1 MLASNGALGWSNMV
15 ILLWLIR
22 LRQNNRV
29 LAKLRLRG
37 LFIVKKKIKKNCDLT
52 NSHTKNVHKRDLGIY
67 KHYNLTLYHCYLKRS
82 GKVNSIF
89 SPFARMLLMLCQL
102 FLLTFPQWTRVW
114 LESYVKL
121 HYPPGPG
128 AYVFFIPDVASH
140 ELTVN
145 MQDGHASQA
154 KCCWAEES
162 PGKFYQ
168 LHFRQVCGNSS
179 AYDVQL
185 SKVFGW

>member
-1 MLASNGALGWSNMV
+1 MLAYNGALGWSNMV
-15 ILLWLIR
+15 ILLWL
-22 LRQNNRV
+22 RQNGRV
-29 LAKLRLRG
+29 LAKLRLRT
-37 LFIVKKKIKKNCDLT
+37 LLKNKKSNKKICDLT
-52 NSHTKNVHKRDLGIY
+52 NSHTKNVYKRDIGIY
-67 KHYNLTLYHCYLKRS
+67 KHYYRTLYHCYLKRS
-82 GKVNSIF
+82 GKVNSIL
-89 SPFARMLLMLCQL
+89 SPFARMLLSQL
-102 FLLTFPQWTRVW
+102 FLLTFPQWTRFW

-179 AYDVQL
+179 ADDVQL

>member
-1 MLASNGALGWSNMV
+1 MV
-15 ILLWLIR
+15 ILLWL
-22 LRQNNRV
+22 RQNDRV
-29 LAKLRLRG
+29 LAKLRLRT
-37 LFIVKKKIKKNCDLT
+37 LLKNKKIKQKKFAISQTVIQKTSINETLVYT
-52 NSHTKNVHKRDLGIY
+52 NTIIGHCIIGIW
-67 KHYNLTLYHCYLKRS
+67 KGVAKWTLFFLHSLECY
-82 GKVNSIF
+82 F
-89 SPFARMLLMLCQL
+89 SQL
-102 FLLTFPQWTRVW
+102 FLLTFPQWTRFW

-179 AYDVQL
+179 ADDVQL